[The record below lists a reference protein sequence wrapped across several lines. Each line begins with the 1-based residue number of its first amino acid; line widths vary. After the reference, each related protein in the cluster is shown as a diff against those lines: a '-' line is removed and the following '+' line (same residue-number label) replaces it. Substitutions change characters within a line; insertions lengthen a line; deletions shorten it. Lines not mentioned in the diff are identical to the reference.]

1 MNTQHQ
7 PIRVLHVVT
16 TMEVGGV
23 ETLLMN
29 LYRQMDRTKIQFDFL
44 KHRGGSDFYDDQIRA
59 LGGRIFPGIPYDPL
73 HIQKYR
79 AYYNRFFR
87 EHPEYRIVHAHTH
100 YNAVVLDEA
109 RKQGVPVRI
118 AHAHIAYPTVDKKYI
133 FKLWNKLT
141 VRRSCTHMMACS
153 HPAGVWF
160 FGKKAAKT
168 GQVLQV
174 HNGMDAAKYRVD
186 PICRDEVRR
195 ELGLEDQPVLIQV
208 ARMEPQKNHGF
219 MLEVFQAFLQQH
231 PDGVLLLAGD
241 GTLRLQLE
249 EKARDLGISQQVRF
263 LGVRADVPR
272 LLQGADVFVFP
283 SKFEGLGLAAVEAQ
297 AAGLPCVLSDA
308 IPHEVAITPL
318 VQWRSLKQ
326 PASQWAEAVEEAL
339 AIPRQDALQK
349 VVDAGYDISTV
360 ADKLQDFYLERAGEL

>member
-118 AHAHIAYPTVDKKYI
+118 AHAHTAYPTVDKKYI

-153 HPAGVWF
+153 HPAGAWF
-160 FGKKAAKT
+160 FGKRRWKAAGSYRSTTAWTRGSTGSTRPAGRRSAENWDWKT
-168 GQVLQV
+168 SRCCFRWPGWI
-174 HNGMDAAKYRVD
+174 R
-186 PICRDEVRR
+186 
-195 ELGLEDQPVLIQV
+195 
-208 ARMEPQKNHGF
+208 
-219 MLEVFQAFLQQH
+219 
-231 PDGVLLLAGD
+231 
-241 GTLRLQLE
+241 
-249 EKARDLGISQQVRF
+249 
-263 LGVRADVPR
+263 
-272 LLQGADVFVFP
+272 
-283 SKFEGLGLAAVEAQ
+283 
-297 AAGLPCVLSDA
+297 
-308 IPHEVAITPL
+308 
-318 VQWRSLKQ
+318 
-326 PASQWAEAVEEAL
+326 
-339 AIPRQDALQK
+339 
-349 VVDAGYDISTV
+349 
-360 ADKLQDFYLERAGEL
+360 